1 MNNSFITFV
10 VCANFLD
17 DQDLLLTVDSIRQ
30 QTDMC
35 WTLEVRVVEVP
46 DLLTLAAFTHD
57 NPRIS
62 VIEQSVSGNDD
73 FHSTAM
79 AVIPKGL
86 ELLPNACSEIKKAFE
101 DQTLDIVVALAV
113 FAPRVRVQDP
123 QVAPQVFQNFIST
136 RVPLSS
142 KYPLSIGETQNPISI
157 NRGNV
162 ALPQPNERDTQ
173 SLEARDHEI
182 RAKHLSELESQILV
196 LESRIDIQA
205 QHVSTIIALS
215 QNLKAAKQRIK
226 SFEVELVALHNSRT
240 WKVGRLMLFPIRS
253 FKKLRQR
260 LTRVKYGV

>member
-10 VCANFLD
+10 VSANFLD

-62 VIEQSVSGNDD
+62 ISEQSISGNDD

-79 AVIPKGL
+79 AVIPKGI

-101 DQTLDIVVALAV
+101 DQMLDIVVALAI
-113 FAPRVRVQDP
+113 FAPRVRVQDS
-123 QVAPQVFQNFIST
+123 QVVPRIFQNFIST
-136 RVPLSS
+136 RVPISS
-142 KYPLSIGETQNPISI
+142 KYPLSIGETQIPIAI
-157 NRGNV
+157 IRGSV
-162 ALPQPNERDTQ
+162 ASPLPIEGVNQTPETRD
-173 SLEARDHEI
+173 SEI
-182 RAKHLSELESQILV
+182 RTKHLSELESQILI
-196 LESRIDIQA
+196 LESRIDIQTQQA
-205 QHVSTIIALS
+205 STVIALS